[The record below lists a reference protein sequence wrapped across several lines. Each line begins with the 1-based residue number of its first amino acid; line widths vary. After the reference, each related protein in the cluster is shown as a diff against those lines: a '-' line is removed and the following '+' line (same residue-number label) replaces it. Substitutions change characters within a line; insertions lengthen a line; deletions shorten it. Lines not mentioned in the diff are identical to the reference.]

1 VNSEPTPLPL
11 LPSHWQ
17 TGHLVMED
25 ATLEDVP
32 RLHAIFTACAYVEPW
47 DPTFKLV
54 PESELAE
61 LVNRSLATEGDHYRF
76 KLQPIRTQAEEET
89 IGYFH
94 LHHGLPHPH
103 LTSISMFVLHPDY
116 QRHHFGQ
123 EVITG
128 LAEQLRALGYTAL
141 SLRVYLK
148 NWPAL
153 RFWISAG
160 FTSITQY
167 QGDPT
172 LTATSQASLR
182 VEKQLR

>member
-1 VNSEPTPLPL
+1 
-11 LPSHWQ
+11 
-17 TGHLVMED
+17 MED
-25 ATLEDVP
+25 AILEDTP

-47 DPTFKLV
+47 DPTFKIV
-54 PESELAE
+54 PESELVG
-61 LVNRSLATEGDHYRF
+61 LVNQSLATEGDHYGF
-76 KLQPIRTQAEEET
+76 KLQPIRTQAEGET

-94 LHHGLPHPH
+94 LYHGLPYPH

-123 EVITG
+123 EVIAG
-128 LAEQLRALGYTAL
+128 LAEQLHALSYTAL

-160 FTSITQY
+160 FTTITQY